1 MIKMID
7 VNFQYQDTA
16 GEGCISELNLTISAG
31 EVVLLCG
38 ASGCGKTTI
47 TRLINGLIPNY
58 YEGTLEGQV
67 LVDRKDVSRSP
78 LYETAKQVGSV
89 FQNPRSQ
96 FFTVD
101 TTSELAFGCENQ
113 GLPESEIVS
122 RIDATVNEFGI
133 EPLVGRNIFH
143 LSGGEK
149 QKIACASVSVS
160 ASDIIVLDEP
170 SSNLDVMATKDLRN
184 MIAEWKRGGKTII
197 IAEHRL
203 YYLRGLV
210 DRILYLEHGKIMR
223 EFTERELLELP
234 AEEFDMLG
242 LRPFSLEQVPMQNRS
257 TISKAILTFSGFR
270 YCYDGK
276 KEAVCIPEL
285 HLPKNEIIAVIGHNG
300 AGKSTFARCVCG
312 LEKKCKAVVGNDG
325 KAYNRKKRLNEY
337 YMVMQDVNH
346 QLFTDSVLGEV
357 LLGMAE
363 NDTGQA
369 EQILNDLELLPYKDR
384 HPMSLSGGQKQR
396 LAIASALAAGRD
408 VLVFDEP
415 TSGLDLFH
423 MAQVSTQLTAL
434 KQAGKTVIVITHD
447 FELIARCCTYVLRLE
462 QGQAAEHYPLD
473 SEGFHKLKQ
482 FFLQ

>member
-1 MIKMID
+1 
-7 VNFQYQDTA
+7 
-16 GEGCISELNLTISAG
+16 
-31 EVVLLCG
+31 
-38 ASGCGKTTI
+38 
-47 TRLINGLIPNY
+47 
-58 YEGTLEGQV
+58 
-67 LVDRKDVSRSP
+67 
-78 LYETAKQVGSV
+78 
-89 FQNPRSQ
+89 
-96 FFTVD
+96 
-101 TTSELAFGCENQ
+101 
-113 GLPESEIVS
+113 
-122 RIDATVNEFGI
+122 
-133 EPLVGRNIFH
+133 
-143 LSGGEK
+143 
-149 QKIACASVSVS
+149 
-160 ASDIIVLDEP
+160 
-170 SSNLDVMATKDLRN
+170 
-184 MIAEWKRGGKTII
+184 
-197 IAEHRL
+197 
-203 YYLRGLV
+203 
-210 DRILYLEHGKIMR
+210 
-223 EFTERELLELP
+223 
-234 AEEFDMLG
+234 
-242 LRPFSLEQVPMQNRS
+242 MQNRS